1 MSLLYFEYEIKI
13 YIIKIKCCHY
23 TIFLITSY
31 LPAGNSA
38 DEIMRYSET
47 LDEVYELTQ
56 KYATQGTV
64 IWVGDLNGSLE
75 AKRHRRDQLLQ
86 LYCSDVGYVPVAEVS
101 TPTFYH
107 NANSSTSRIDH
118 ILQLKSQERQ
128 VLEVCVRS
136 REALNTSTHD
146 PLIACINDKPSPN
159 HNSTTMVLKA
169 KKTMPHKINW
179 EKVDVKKYKAL
190 IQVRVTAILDAD
202 ITTPSADTTECILE
216 KSNAVL
222 YSTAAE
228 CAPPRNK
235 PRTHDRKLPWS
246 HTLKSAVAEAKN
258 SFWVWKQADR
268 THSAVTD
275 MKRTKR
281 SLRSKQRQL
290 KAQQRDAKHLE
301 IMTASSRNKSLF
313 YKLIHN
319 QRGTRITTYHMPSIN
334 TAFLLSES
342 IAEARDNKE
351 ILYTTLL

>member
-1 MSLLYFEYEIKI
+1 MVENVKGNYIYVSELLTHCDIICLQEHWLYTYETGTIEELLPGYKAVARCCDEDDPVPRSYYRRGHAGVAI
-13 YIIKIKCCHY
+13 VWNKTIDKCIEPLAPKGNSRNLAIKIKCCHS

-56 KYATQGTV
+56 KYAMQGTV
-64 IWVGDLNGSLE
+64 IWSGDLNGSLK
-75 AKRHRRDQLLQ
+75 ANRHERDQLLQ

-159 HNSTTMVLKA
+159 HSSTTMVIKA

-179 EKVDVKKYKAL
+179 EKVDVEKYAAL
-190 IQVRVTAILDAD
+190 IQVRVAAILDAD
-202 ITTPSADTTECILE
+202 ITTPKCRYYRMHTGKIECHLVLDCSGVCPTTE
-216 KSNAVL
+216 
-222 YSTAAE
+222 
-228 CAPPRNK
+228 
-235 PRTHDRKLPWS
+235 
-246 HTLKSAVAEAKN
+246 
-258 SFWVWKQADR
+258 
-268 THSAVTD
+268 
-275 MKRTKR
+275 
-281 SLRSKQRQL
+281 
-290 KAQQRDAKHLE
+290 
-301 IMTASSRNKSLF
+301 
-313 YKLIHN
+313 
-319 QRGTRITTYHMPSIN
+319 
-334 TAFLLSES
+334 
-342 IAEARDNKE
+342 
-351 ILYTTLL
+351 